1 MAVGIDLL
9 GEVTARVDGRAVD
22 LGPAKQR
29 CVLAALAVD
38 VNHVVPAE
46 RLVER
51 VWGVDPPRRAQ
62 ATLSSYVSRL
72 RQALAGNT
80 TNPAGTATS
89 ATGTGTGTAS
99 LVHRSGGYALL
110 TERTSVDLHRF
121 HHLRARAAAAGGDD
135 AQVEQLL
142 TAALGLWRGEA
153 LTGVDS
159 AWAATER
166 DRMHQERFGVE
177 LDLIDCRLRLG
188 QGEQLVAQLSRL
200 TAEHPLDERVAG
212 QYVLALYRGRRAAD
226 ALEHYQRFRT
236 RLVTEL
242 GTDPGAALRDLHQ
255 RILNS
260 DPSLLAPPRG
270 VPQAAEKGVTP
281 RQLPAPPTSFIGR
294 HDELARLDAALEGAS
309 RTARTMVISAIAGS
323 GGMGKTWLALHWAHR
338 YADRFPDGQLFV
350 DLRGFSPDREPMNPA
365 VAVRGFLDALGV
377 DPGRVPVAPHAQAA
391 LFRSLIA
398 DKRMLLVLDNAVDT
412 AQVVP
417 LLPGTDSCLVLV
429 TSRNQLSG
437 LISAHGAAHLM
448 LDVLPDAEARTL
460 LAARLGRARV
470 AAEKQSVD
478 ELIRLCS
485 GLPLAL
491 SVIAARASMRPD
503 VPLSG
508 FAAELRELGLQAL
521 DEDPAAGI
529 STVLSWSHQAL
540 TPPQANAFALLGV
553 APGSDIGLR
562 AAADLIGLPTG
573 ATRAVLRELEQASLV
588 GRDVRGRYRMHDLVR
603 RYAGDAARRELP
615 EADRDAA
622 LRRVLDHYVQT
633 AHTGHRLLDPHG
645 TPVQLD
651 PPVPGCNPVPLDGDP
666 AAMEW
671 FQAEH
676 ACLLAAQHAAAEIGW
691 WPPVW
696 RLALVLTSF
705 HVRRGHLN
713 DNLRLWQEALV
724 AADRAADHATRV
736 LVYRNL
742 GWAYAKLTRHDEAME
757 HLDRA
762 IALAEESGDSFLLAH
777 THIALAWAWELDDE
791 WQRALEQTLK
801 ALDVLRTMDGGYAR
815 EAVTLN
821 MAGWYTAKLEA
832 YDRAREYCEQALA
845 LHRKHDDRNGVAAT
859 LDSLA
864 YIAHRTGR
872 SAESL
877 EMYQEALGIFRDLE
891 HTYGAVESLEG
902 MGYPLAALGRPQ
914 EARAAWQEAI
924 DMYRAQ
930 QRPHLAARVET
941 QLFELERRLQ
951 GT

>member
-1 MAVGIDLL
+1 MAVGIGLL
-9 GEVTARVDGRAVD
+9 GEVTAQVGGQPVD
-22 LGPAKQR
+22 LGPARQR

-38 VNHVVPAE
+38 VNHVVPAD

-51 VWGVDPPRRAQ
+51 VWGTEPPRRAQ

-72 RQALAGNT
+72 RQVLAG
-80 TNPAGTATS
+80 S
-89 ATGTGTGTAS
+89 GTAS
-99 LVHRSGGYALL
+99 LVRRSGGYALL
-110 TERTSVDLHRF
+110 VERTAVDLHRF
-121 HHLRARAAAAGGDD
+121 GQLRVRASVAAGND
-135 AQVEQLL
+135 AEVERLL
-142 TAALGLWRGEA
+142 AAALGLWRGEA

-159 AWAATER
+159 AWVATER
-166 DRMHQERFGVE
+166 DRMHQERFAVE
-177 LDLIDCRLRLG
+177 LDLLDCRLRLG
-188 QGEQLVAQLSRL
+188 QGEQLVAELSRL
-200 TAEHPLDERVAG
+200 AAEHPLDERVAG

-236 RLVTEL
+236 RLVAEL
-242 GTDPGAALRDLHQ
+242 GADPGPALRDLHQ
-255 RILNS
+255 RVLNS
-260 DPSLLAPPRG
+260 DPSLLAPRRDAHPTAATE
-270 VPQAAEKGVTP
+270 QAVTP
-281 RQLPAPPTSFIGR
+281 RQLPAPPTSFVGR

-338 YADRFPDGQLFV
+338 YAERFPDGQLFV

-448 LDVLPDAEARTL
+448 LDVLPDAEARAL
-460 LAARLGRARV
+460 LAARLGRGRV
-470 AAEKQSVD
+470 AAEQRAVD
-478 ELIRLCS
+478 ELIRLCG

-508 FAAELRELGLQAL
+508 FAAELRDLGLRAL
-521 DEDPAAGI
+521 DEDPGAGI
-529 STVLSWSHQAL
+529 STVLSWSHRAL
-540 TPPQANAFALLGV
+540 TPPQARAFALLGI
-553 APGSDIGLR
+553 APGADIGLP
-562 AAADLIGLPTG
+562 AAANLVDLPPA

-588 GRDVRGRYRMHDLVR
+588 GRDARGRYRMHDLVR
-603 RYAGDAARRELP
+603 RYAGEAARRDVP
-615 EADRDAA
+615 EAERDAA
-622 LRRVLDHYVQT
+622 LRRVVDHYLQT

-645 TPVQLD
+645 TPVTMD
-651 PPVPGCNPVPLDGDP
+651 PPVPGCEPLALDGDP

-676 ACLLAAQHAAAEIGW
+676 ACLLAAQHAAAAIGW

-713 DNLRLWQEALV
+713 DNLRLWQQAQA

-736 LVYRNL
+736 LVLRNL
-742 GWAYAKLTRHDEAME
+742 GWAHAKLTRHDEAMA

-801 ALDVLRTMDGGYAR
+801 ALDVLRTMEGGYAR
-815 EAVTLN
+815 EAVALN
-821 MAGWYTAKLEA
+821 MAGWYSAKLEA
-832 YDRAREYCEQALA
+832 YERGREYCEQALA
-845 LHRKHDDRNGVAAT
+845 LHRRNGDRNGVAAT

-872 SAESL
+872 PAESL
-877 EMYQEALGIFRDLE
+877 AMYQEALGIFRDLE

-902 MGYPLAALGRPQ
+902 MGHPLAALGRPE
-914 EARAAWQEAI
+914 EARAAWQEAV

-930 QRPHLAARVET
+930 QRPHLAARVEVH
-941 QLFELERRLQ
+941 LVELERRLQ
-951 GT
+951 GTT

>member
-1 MAVGIDLL
+1 MAVEIGLL
-9 GEVTARVDGRAVD
+9 GEVAAGVGGRPVD
-22 LGPAKQR
+22 LGPARQR

-51 VWGVDPPRRAQ
+51 VWGVEPPRRAH

-72 RQALAGNT
+72 RHAL
-80 TNPAGTATS
+80 S
-89 ATGTGTGTAS
+89 ADASAS
-99 LVHRSGGYALL
+99 LVRRSGGYVLL
-110 TERTSVDLHRF
+110 VERSAVDLHRF
-121 HHLRARAAAAGGDD
+121 RDLRARAAAAAGDD
-135 AQVEQLL
+135 ARVERLL
-142 TAALGLWRGEA
+142 AAALELWRGEA

-159 AWAATER
+159 AWAGTER
-166 DRMHQERFGVE
+166 DRLHQERFGVE
-177 LDLIDCRLRLG
+177 LDLVDCRLRLG
-188 QGEQLVAQLSRL
+188 QGEQLVAELSRL
-200 TAEHPLDERVAG
+200 AVEHPLDERVAG
-212 QYVLALYRGRRAAD
+212 QYMLALYRGRRAAD

-236 RLVTEL
+236 HLVAEL
-242 GTDPGAALRDLHQ
+242 GADPGAALRELHR

-260 DPSLLAPPRG
+260 DASLLAPGREAPA
-270 VPQAAEKGVTP
+270 PAAEQVVTP
-281 RQLPAPPTSFIGR
+281 RQLPAAPASFVGR

-309 RTARTMVISAIAGS
+309 RTSRTMVISAIAGS

-377 DPGRVPVAPHAQAA
+377 EPSRVPVAPHAQAA

-398 DKRMLLVLDNAVDT
+398 DKRVLLVLDNAADT

-448 LDVLPDAEARTL
+448 LDALPDDEARAL

-470 AAEKQSVD
+470 NTEPQAVE
-478 ELIRLCS
+478 ELIRLCG

-491 SVIAARASMRPD
+491 SVIAARAGMRPG
-503 VPLSG
+503 VPLG
-508 FAAELRELGLQAL
+508 AFAAELRDLGLQAL

-529 STVLSWSHQAL
+529 STVLSWSHRAL
-540 TPPQANAFALLGV
+540 TREQAAVFALLGI
-553 APGSDIGLR
+553 APGPDIGLH
-562 AAADLIGLPTG
+562 AAANLTGLSPG
-573 ATRAVLRELEQASLV
+573 ATRSVLRELEQASLV
-588 GRDVRGRYRMHDLVR
+588 GRDARGRYRMHDLVR
-603 RYAGDAARRELP
+603 RYAGEAARRDLP

-622 LRRVLDHYVQT
+622 LRRVIDFYVQT
-633 AHTGHRLLDPHG
+633 AHTGHRLLDPHA
-645 TPVQLD
+645 TPVKMD
-651 PPVPGCNPVPLDGDP
+651 PPVPGCRPLPLEDDP

-676 ACLLAAQHAAAEIGW
+676 GCLLAAQHAAAAIDW
-691 WPPVW
+691 SPPVW
-696 RLALVLTSF
+696 RLALVMTSF

-724 AADRAADHATRV
+724 AADRAADPATRV
-736 LVYRNL
+736 LVLRNI
-742 GWAYAKLTRHDEAME
+742 GFAYAKLTRHDEAMA
-757 HLDRA
+757 HLERA
-762 IALAEESGDSFLLAH
+762 IALARESGDSFLLAH

-791 WQRALEQTLK
+791 WARALEHSLK
-801 ALDVLRTMDGGYAR
+801 ALEVLRTMEGSSAR
-815 EAVTLN
+815 EAVALN
-821 MAGWYTAKLEA
+821 MAGWYSAKMEQ
-832 YDRAREYCEQALA
+832 YDHAQEYCEAALV
-845 LHRKHDDRNGVAAT
+845 LHRRNEDRNGIAAT

-872 SAESL
+872 SAQSL
-877 EMYQEALGIFRDLE
+877 AMYQEALGIFRDLE

-902 MGYPLAALGRPQ
+902 MGHPLAALGRPE
-914 EARAAWQEAI
+914 EARAAWLEAI

-930 QRPHLAARVET
+930 QRDHLAARVEVH
-941 QLFELERRLQ
+941 LVELERRLQ
-951 GT
+951 LR

>member
-1 MAVGIDLL
+1 MAVGIGLL
-9 GEVTARVDGRAVD
+9 GEVTAQVGGRAVD
-22 LGPAKQR
+22 LGPARQR

-38 VNHVVPAE
+38 VNQVVPAE

-62 ATLSSYVSRL
+62 ATLSSYISRL
-72 RQALAGNT
+72 RQALAHSTSPT
-80 TNPAGTATS
+80 TST
-89 ATGTGTGTAS
+89 
-99 LVHRSGGYALL
+99 LIHRSGGYALL
-110 TERTSVDLHRF
+110 VERTAVDLHRF
-121 HHLRARAAAAGGDD
+121 HHLRTRAAASTGDD
-135 AQVEQLL
+135 AGVEQLL
-142 TAALGLWRGEA
+142 TTALGLWRGEA

-159 AWAATER
+159 AWATAER
-166 DRMHQERFGVE
+166 DRVHQERFGAE
-177 LDLIDCRLRLG
+177 LDLIDCRLRRG
-188 QGEQLVAQLSRL
+188 QGEQLVAELSRL
-200 TAEHPLDERVAG
+200 AVEHPLDERVAG

-236 RLVTEL
+236 RLVSEL
-242 GTDPGAALRDLHQ
+242 GTDPGTQLRDLHR

-260 DPSLLAPPRG
+260 DPSLLTPPTHQ
-270 VPQAAEKGVTP
+270 PPTHTPPTADKAVTP
-281 RQLPAPPTSFIGR
+281 RQLPAPPTSFVGR
-294 HDELARLDAALEGAS
+294 HDELTRLDTALEGAT

-377 DPGRVPVAPHAQAA
+377 EPGRVPVAPHAQAA

-448 LDVLPDAEARTL
+448 LDVLPDAEARAL
-460 LAARLGRARV
+460 LSARLGRARV
-470 AAEKQSVD
+470 AAEQRAVD
-478 ELIRLCS
+478 ELIGLCG

-491 SVIAARASMRPD
+491 SVIAARASMRSD
-503 VPLSG
+503 VPLSAL
-508 FAAELRELGLQAL
+508 AAELRDLGLQAL

-529 STVLSWSHQAL
+529 STVLSWSHRAL
-540 TPPQANAFALLGV
+540 TRPQATAFALLGI
-553 APGSDIGLR
+553 APGADTGLH
-562 AAADLIGLPTG
+562 AAADLIGLSPA

-588 GRDVRGRYRMHDLVR
+588 ARDVRGRYRMHDLVR
-603 RYAGDAARRELP
+603 RYAADAARRDLP

-622 LRRVLDHYVQT
+622 LRHVVDHYVQT

-645 TPVQLD
+645 TPVQVD
-651 PPVPGCNPVPLDGDP
+651 PPVPGCHPVPLADDP

-676 ACLLAAQHAAAEIGW
+676 ACLLAAQHAAAAIGW

-713 DNLRLWQEALV
+713 DNLRLWQEALT
-724 AADRAADHATRV
+724 AADHAADHATRV
-736 LVYRNL
+736 LVHRNL

-801 ALDVLRTMDGGYAR
+801 ALDVLRTMDGGYSR
-815 EAVTLN
+815 EAVALN

-832 YDRAREYCEQALA
+832 YDRARDYCEQALA
-845 LHRKHDDRNGVAAT
+845 LHRRHGDRNGIAAT

-864 YIAHRTGR
+864 YIEHRTGR
-872 SAESL
+872 PAEAL
-877 EMYQEALGIFRDLE
+877 AMYQEALGIFRDLE

-902 MGYPLAALGRPQ
+902 MGYPLSVLGRPE
-914 EARAAWQEAI
+914 EARAAWQEAV

-930 QRPHLAARVET
+930 QRPHLAARVEA
-941 QLFELERRLQ
+941 QLVELERRLQ
-951 GT
+951 GTT